1 MNRVIA
7 TMLMGSLSKKTSSMG
22 LAGQGMQAS
31 GTSGMTGMLG
41 SLLDSDNDGSVVDD
55 LLGMARRFM

>member
-1 MNRVIA
+1 
-7 TMLMGSLSKKTSSMG
+7 MLMGSLSKKTSSMG